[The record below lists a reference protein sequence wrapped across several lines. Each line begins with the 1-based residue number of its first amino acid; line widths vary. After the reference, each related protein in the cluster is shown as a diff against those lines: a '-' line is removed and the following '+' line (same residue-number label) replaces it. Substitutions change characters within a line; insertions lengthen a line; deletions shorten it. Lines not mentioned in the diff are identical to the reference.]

1 MLNPGAGAP
10 IETGLSMAMAA
21 GGGRTHRHQLA
32 RGHGGGQGNVME
44 RIAVGS
50 RVRIVWPSAHDG
62 LTGVV
67 TSIDGTKNRLYV
79 RIDGER
85 WRTMAPILLARD
97 EVVPAETEGAE

>member
-1 MLNPGAGAP
+1 M
-10 IETGLSMAMAA
+10 T
-21 GGGRTHRHQLA
+21 
-32 RGHGGGQGNVME
+32 E

-67 TSIDGTKNRLYV
+67 TAIDGTNDRLYV

-85 WRTMAPILLARD
+85 WRTLPPILLAQD
-97 EVVPAETEGAE
+97 EVVPADTEGSE